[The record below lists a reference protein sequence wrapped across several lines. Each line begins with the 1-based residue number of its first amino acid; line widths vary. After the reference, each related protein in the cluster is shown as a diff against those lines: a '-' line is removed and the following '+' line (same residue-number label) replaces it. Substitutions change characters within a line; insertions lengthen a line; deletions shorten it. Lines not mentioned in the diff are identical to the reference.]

1 MGYTREFITPQIEL
15 VCADENL
22 TEGDVRQWAE
32 DRIAH
37 VAQLQGQSYG
47 VIIDVRAVALVSV
60 KMMMQLVE
68 LVRRTQHSEGYI
80 ALVSSGQ
87 MTITMAE
94 AVLRV
99 APKRRERLQNFEDTE
114 QALGWLK
121 GVLG

>member
-22 TEGDVRQWAE
+22 TEEDVRQWAE

-37 VAQLQGQSYG
+37 VAQLQGQPYG
-47 VIIDVRAVALVSV
+47 VVIDVRAVALVSV

-68 LVRRTQHSEGYI
+68 LVRRTRHSEGYI

-87 MTITMAE
+87 MTITMGE

-114 QALGWLK
+114 QALAWLN